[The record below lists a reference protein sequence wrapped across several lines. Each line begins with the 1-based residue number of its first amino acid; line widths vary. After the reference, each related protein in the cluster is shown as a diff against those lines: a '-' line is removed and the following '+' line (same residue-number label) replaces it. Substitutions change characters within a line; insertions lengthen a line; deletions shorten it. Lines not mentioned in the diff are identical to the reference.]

1 MELWSGILLGF
12 VGSLHCA
19 GMCGPLAAA
28 LPGCGSPSA
37 GFTGGRLAYNGGRI
51 VTYCA
56 LGALFGTVGRGFL
69 LAGVQRSLSISAG
82 AAILLGLLLVRW
94 KNPSAGLTRP
104 VQWVKTALAQRIGR
118 RGTSALFVF
127 GLLNGLLPCGLVYA
141 ACAGAAAT
149 GSIPS
154 GIGYMAAFGLGTV
167 PMMVGASVAG
177 NVMPVRLRL
186 RLQGW
191 VPLFLAAMGLVLILR
206 GMSLGIPYLSP
217 DLSGGTGSCPACH

>member
-1 MELWSGILLGF
+1 LGF

-28 LPGCGSPSA
+28 LPGCAPA
-37 GFTGGRLAYNGGRI
+37 AQGFISGRVAYKGGRI
-51 VTYCA
+51 TTYCA

-69 LAGVQRSLSISAG
+69 LAGVQQSLSIGAG
-82 AAILLGLLLVRW
+82 AAILIGLLVVRW
-94 KNPSAGLTRP
+94 RNPSAGLTRP
-104 VQWVKTALAQRIGR
+104 VQWVKAALAQRIAR
-118 RGTSALFVF
+118 RGNPALFVF

-149 GSIPS
+149 GSVPA
-154 GIGYMAAFGLGTV
+154 GMGYMAAFGLGTV
-167 PMMVGASVAG
+167 PMMVSASMAG
-177 NVMPVRLRL
+177 SVIPVRLRL

-191 VPLFLAAMGLVLILR
+191 VPLFLAMMGLVLILR

-217 DLSGGTGSCPACH
+217 DLSSGHATCPACH